1 MASVLIFSGLRQ
13 RSHSADD
20 HISKFADHDDYAI
33 NDIVFNALDDLWGLH
48 TCDGFACPFN
58 AKSSVLQFQILLTRF
73 ERRQGIFPR
82 LASK

>member
-33 NDIVFNALDDLWGLH
+33 NDIVFNALDDL
-48 TCDGFACPFN
+48 
-58 AKSSVLQFQILLTRF
+58 
-73 ERRQGIFPR
+73 
-82 LASK
+82 